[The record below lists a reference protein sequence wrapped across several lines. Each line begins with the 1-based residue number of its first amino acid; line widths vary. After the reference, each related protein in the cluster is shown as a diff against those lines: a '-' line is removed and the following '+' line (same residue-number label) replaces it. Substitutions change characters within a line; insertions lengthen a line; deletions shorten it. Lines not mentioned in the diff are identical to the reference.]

1 MEEEQTYVEVA
12 DSTDNMSRGTSL
24 RRDFSAV
31 VAALDRYIRASGRDA
46 LKLSGWEVEDARLG
60 PPQPLLARLTAIP
73 ARPHDYAY
81 ARDLGVAKTRAAA
94 LFIPDI
100 TLVSDNLSP
109 AHVAIT
115 QNSTQALLL
124 ALAALREHGVEH
136 AVVVAPAYFAAV
148 EACAHLGLSITVV
161 PTADFLT
168 GALDVKA
175 ISTAA
180 AGRRSV
186 VLLTNPAYSLGTEYI
201 PAQLDAL
208 FDALPTGCWMLL
220 DETRLGL
227 SWRYDAP
234 WYSTF
239 LRDNTVLL
247 RSPSKIFFS
256 NGLKTSLLIA
266 VPSLVR
272 AVERLSEALL
282 GSLPGN
288 AEEVALAYLDAWA
301 DWHDEARSG
310 VVGPMLAWK
319 RGTVSRLRANLRH
332 AREMLVAAGYSLS
345 PIDSGPYVL
354 AGIPVGFRRPLD
366 DVSLAA
372 LSGVLVMDSAYF
384 YHESAAWSAFRVNL
398 CADPDRLRA
407 ALERVLK
414 MR

>member
-1 MEEEQTYVEVA
+1 MEEEQTYVDVA
-12 DSTDNMSRGTSL
+12 ESTDSMSRGAPW

-31 VAALDRYIRASGRDA
+31 VAALDRYVRASGRDA
-46 LKLSGWEVEDARLG
+46 LKLSGWEAEDTQVG

-73 ARPHDYAY
+73 ARPYDYTY
-81 ARDLGVAKTRAAA
+81 ARDLGVAKSRAAA
-94 LFIPDI
+94 LFAPDI
-100 TLVSDNLSP
+100 TLASATLSP
-109 AHVAIT
+109 AHVAIA

-124 ALAALREHGVEH
+124 ALAALRERGIEH

-148 EACAHLGLSITVV
+148 EACAHLGLTITVM

-175 ISTAA
+175 IAMAA
-180 AGRRSV
+180 ADRRSV
-186 VLLTNPAYSLGTEYI
+186 VLLTNPAYSLGTEYT

-208 FDALPTGCWMLL
+208 FDALPAGCWVLL

-234 WYSTF
+234 WYSTV
-239 LRDNTVLL
+239 LRDNAVVL

-282 GSLPGN
+282 GSLSGN

-301 DWHDEARSG
+301 GWSHEARSG

-319 RGTVSRLRANLRH
+319 RGIVGRLRANLRH
-332 AREMLVAAGYSLS
+332 AREMLAAAGYSLS

-354 AGIPVGFRRPLD
+354 AGIPTAARRPLD

-372 LSGVLVMDSAYF
+372 LSGVLVMDSSYF

-398 CADPDRLRA
+398 CAGPDRLRA
-407 ALERVLK
+407 ALARALETR
-414 MR
+414 

>member
-12 DSTDNMSRGTSL
+12 DSTDSMSRGASL

-81 ARDLGVAKTRAAA
+81 AHDFNTAKSRAAA
-94 LFIPDI
+94 LFAPDI
-100 TLVSDNLSP
+100 TLASESLSP

-124 ALAALREHGVEH
+124 ALAALRERGVEH
-136 AVVVAPAYFAAV
+136 AVVAAPTYFAAV
-148 EACAHLGLSITVV
+148 EACAHLGLPITVV

-168 GALDVKA
+168 GALDVDA
-175 ISTAA
+175 IATAA
-180 AGRRSV
+180 AGRRSL
-186 VLLTNPAYSLGTEYI
+186 VLLTNPAYSLGTEYT

-208 FDALPTGCWMLL
+208 FDALPAGCWVML

-234 WYSTF
+234 WYSTV
-239 LRDNTVLL
+239 LRDNVVLL

-319 RGTVSRLRANLRH
+319 RGIVGRLRTNLHH
-332 AREMLVAAGYSLS
+332 AREVLAAAGYRLS

-354 AGIPVGFRRPLD
+354 AGISKGSRRSLD

-372 LSGVLVMDSAYF
+372 LSGVLVMDSSYF
-384 YHESAAWSAFRVNL
+384 YHESDEWSAFRVNL
-398 CADPDRLRA
+398 CAGPDRLRA
-407 ALERVLK
+407 ALARTLETL
-414 MR
+414 